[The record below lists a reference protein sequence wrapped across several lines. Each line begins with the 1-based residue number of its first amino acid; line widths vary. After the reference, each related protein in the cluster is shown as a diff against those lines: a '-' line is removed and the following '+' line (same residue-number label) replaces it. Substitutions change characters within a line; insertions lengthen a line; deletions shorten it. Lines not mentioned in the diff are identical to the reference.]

1 MFVNIEPVRSQRSG
15 NTPVLG
21 VVAGSKAT
29 SCVHFPFFTIV
40 DAMWSGQLHSLS
52 GVAFP
57 I

>member
-1 MFVNIEPVRSQRSG
+1 VNIESARSQRDG

-21 VVAGSKAT
+21 AAAGSKAT
-29 SCVHFPFFTIV
+29 SCVHFPFLATA

-52 GVAFP
+52 GVVFL